1 MHAALGTLAKVAVFV
16 GVLGLILW
24 PLELLF
30 PRHAPRFTARTW
42 LADLGYLLLGVLVL
56 RGAIEPLLTALSSVL
71 PARAPTAGRLLLGFL
86 GAEFATYW
94 MHRLMHEVPC
104 LWRFHAV
111 HHAPQQLDWLK
122 AWRQHPID
130 VALHAAAAAIPGFL
144 LGAPLSGLGALIVLR
159 RMYTAF
165 LHANVRIELGPLSH
179 LLATPAFHHTHHSH
193 DPRLFNANYASTFPL
208 IDRLFGTF
216 LIRSVRSDPPRESSL
231 PGSAADR

>member
-1 MHAALGTLAKVAVFV
+1 MRSAIETLSKVAVFA

-30 PRHAPRFTARTW
+30 PRHAPRFLARTW
-42 LADLGYLLLGVLVL
+42 LADLGYLLLGALVL
-56 RGAIEPLLTALSSVL
+56 RGAVEPLLAALSSLL
-71 PARAPTAGRLLLGFL
+71 PTRAPTTGRLLLAFF
-86 GAEFATYW
+86 GAELATYGA
-94 MHRLMHEVPC
+94 HRAMHEVPF

-122 AWRQHPID
+122 AWRQHPVD
-130 VALHAAAAAIPGFL
+130 VAIHAVAAALPGLL
-144 LGAPLSGLGALIVLR
+144 LGASLSGLGALIVLR

-165 LHANVRIELGPLSH
+165 LHSNVRLGLGPLSH
-179 LLATPAFHHTHHSH
+179 LLATPAFHHAHHSH

-216 LIRSVRSDPPRESSL
+216 Q
-231 PGSAADR
+231 